1 MNIVKMNYTSI
12 AMPPNGIVVS
22 RTYDLKK
29 DEKGYY
35 YEVQKE
41 KRYIEIELLKSL
53 FSPVDTTWEEVFVPN
68 KLAKTTL
75 SRKK

>member
-22 RTYDLKK
+22 RMYDLKK

-53 FSPVDTTWEEVFVPN
+53 FSPVDTTWEEVFAPN

>member
-53 FSPVDTTWEEVFVPN
+53 FSPIDTTWEEVFAPN
-68 KLAKTTL
+68 KRAKTTL

>member
-1 MNIVKMNYTSI
+1 MSNKSDILFESLTS
-12 AMPPNGIVVS
+12 
-22 RTYDLKK
+22 RYDLKK

-35 YEVQKE
+35 YEIQKE

-53 FSPVDTTWEEVFVPN
+53 FSPVDTTWEEVFAPN
-68 KLAKTTL
+68 KPAKTTL

>member
-53 FSPVDTTWEEVFVPN
+53 FSPIDTTWEEVFAPT